1 MGSIVKADCQCG
13 FEQKIPIGAG
23 MRNYGKNCSFPC
35 FCHHCTRLV
44 VTDMMANHKNCP
56 ICENDS
62 VVSYMHSTIASV
74 DGDRNVVSWRLSKD
88 GVDEELIL
96 DNGHYIC
103 PQCKGVSL
111 TFSHVGMFD

>member
-1 MGSIVKADCQCG
+1 MGTIVKAECKCG

-23 MRNYGKNCSFPC
+23 MRNYGENCAFPC
-35 FCHHCTRLV
+35 FCNHCARLV

-62 VVSYMHSTIASV
+62 LVSYMHSTIASV
-74 DGDRNVVSWRLSKD
+74 DGDRNVASCRLSKD
-88 GVDEELIL
+88 GADEMLML

-103 PQCKGVSL
+103 PQCKSVSL
-111 TFSHVGMFD
+111 TFSLVGGV